1 MTKKAIK
8 KIYDNYIAGKHDK
21 EYHSKGCIDAEN
33 ELELVLDENIEDL
46 DAWTEVIVKAMNLAN
61 EYEQDGFIA
70 GFKMAMQMFQN
81 DSVRRIA

>member
-8 KIYDNYIAGKHDK
+8 KIFDGYIAEKHDM
-21 EYHSKGCIDAEN
+21 EYHSKGCLKAEE
-33 ELELVLDENIEDL
+33 ELETALDRHIEDS
-46 DAWTEVIVKAMNLAN
+46 DAWTEVIIKAMSLAN

-70 GFKMAMQMFQN
+70 GFKMAMHMFQN